1 MVRGKPPV
9 VAICAQRAFLLVF
22 SLRGM
27 CLYQHVSVS
36 VSVSV
41 PVPVHVSLSVPVPV
55 SVSVSKCC
63 LRQPYTPSLL
73 PAFSRHPRQTLSLA
87 YSLSQHGQSWDGE
100 GYKQGEDVDDETLR
114 RLLPSSSRTMP
125 SEAAAPGPLRHVH
138 TPAHHP
144 SPIPGGSGVPLPTSP
159 PRYPLEGMSPM
170 RGGGDLG
177 GGEVDTSDGHKLVDA
192 QQLRGRAS
200 RSVRV
205 WVMRHGA
212 RLDELVC
219 VCLCVCV
226 CVMCIHTHA
235 HVHSSARAH
244 THTHTHTQHA
254 HTYLSCSY
262 CVCRSQCGKSKPF
275 GPMILRSRNRAVTRY
290 MYL

>member
-1 MVRGKPPV
+1 
-9 VAICAQRAFLLVF
+9 
-22 SLRGM
+22 
-27 CLYQHVSVS
+27 
-36 VSVSV
+36 
-41 PVPVHVSLSVPVPV
+41 
-55 SVSVSKCC
+55 
-63 LRQPYTPSLL
+63 
-73 PAFSRHPRQTLSLA
+73 
-87 YSLSQHGQSWDGE
+87 
-100 GYKQGEDVDDETLR
+100 
-114 RLLPSSSRTMP
+114 
-125 SEAAAPGPLRHVH
+125 
-138 TPAHHP
+138 
-144 SPIPGGSGVPLPTSP
+144 
-159 PRYPLEGMSPM
+159 M

-244 THTHTHTQHA
+244 THTHTHTHNMRTRTF
-254 HTYLSCSY
+254 HVHI
-262 CVCRSQCGKSKPF
+262 VCAGA
-275 GPMILRSRNRAVTRY
+275 NVERASHSA
-290 MYL
+290 L